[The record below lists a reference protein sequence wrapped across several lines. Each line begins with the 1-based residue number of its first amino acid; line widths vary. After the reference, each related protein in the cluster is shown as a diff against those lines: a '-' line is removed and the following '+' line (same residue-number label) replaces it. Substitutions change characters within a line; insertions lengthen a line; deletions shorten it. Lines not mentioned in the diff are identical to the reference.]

1 MKIMHRDIKTENILR
16 VQHGIK
22 LGDLGLSTVVSGS
35 KAGIFSIVGTP
46 IFNAPER
53 FKPGYDFNADIWS
66 VGMVLY

>member
-1 MKIMHRDIKTENILR
+1 MHRDIKTENVLK
-16 VQHGIK
+16 VDHGIK

-35 KAGIFSIVGTP
+35 NANVFSIVGTP

>member
-1 MKIMHRDIKTENILR
+1 MHRDIKTENVLK
-16 VQHGIK
+16 VQNGIK

-35 KAGIFSIVGTP
+35 KAGIFTINGTP

-53 FKPGYDFNADIWS
+53 FKSDYDFNADIWS